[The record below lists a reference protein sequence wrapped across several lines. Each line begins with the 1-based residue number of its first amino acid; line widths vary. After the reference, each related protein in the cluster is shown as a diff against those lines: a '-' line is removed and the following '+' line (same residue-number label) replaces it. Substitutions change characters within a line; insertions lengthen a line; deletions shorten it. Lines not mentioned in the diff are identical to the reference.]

1 MKFKLSLKNKEI
13 INLETDIDKTIE
25 KRIEH
30 NEKKPPKKT
39 KYQIKQEEKRK
50 NEEAKHKQQLTYLI
64 IGIGFLLVMITLCV
78 VMSILGN

>member
-1 MKFKLSLKNKEI
+1 MKFKFSLKNKEI
-13 INLETDIDKTIE
+13 SLDADVEKLVE
-25 KRIEH
+25 KRMEH
-30 NEKKPPKKT
+30 NEKHPDKKG

-64 IGIGFLLVMITLCV
+64 IGIGFILVMITLCV